1 VIAHEPAPVMCT
13 RLPLTVHCPLAVKL
27 TGKPDEAVA
36 LTVKSASP
44 KVLFAKAANV
54 SGDAGDF
61 LLRQIPGLRH
71 IRRDTVLDD
80 GLERF
85 IVRSLNELW
94 LAKRRAAAAAAVD
107 AVAKSAVTF
116 EDELACGRIRLRRS
130 LRR

>member
-1 VIAHEPAPVMCT
+1 MARGA
-13 RLPLTVHCPLAVKL
+13 
-27 TGKPDEAVA
+27 AVA
-36 LTVKSASP
+36 RVDRFAASGIAGEN
-44 KVLFAKAANV
+44 FRHNIAKAANV